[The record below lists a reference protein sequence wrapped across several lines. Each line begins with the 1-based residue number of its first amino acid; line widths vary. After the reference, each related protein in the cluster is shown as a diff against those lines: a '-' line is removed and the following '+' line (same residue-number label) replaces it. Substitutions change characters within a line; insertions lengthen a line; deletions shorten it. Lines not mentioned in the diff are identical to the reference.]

1 MKNYDNI
8 MIIIK
13 KIERDLFDIADLNTE
28 QKQNLIDILE
38 NVRLVRDRLQMLID
52 DQDAEMSSMISE
64 FERIEKLNNKLG
76 ELLNDK

>member
-8 MIIIK
+8 MIIVK